1 MGTCGAFGRRRP
13 LFVDTWGW
21 LVLANDRDP
30 SFPAVAQLRREYA
43 ESCQLRLTSDYVLN
57 QTITRLLAATPFI
70 KAQEFCN
77 AIFESSKLGLLV
89 VEQIATSDKM
99 RLRYRDKPRVS
110 FTDLTSFTVMR
121 ELGIRHV
128 LTGLPF
134 PTVSSRLSPAPASA
148 ATAGA
153 LLSLPR

>member
-1 MGTCGAFGRRRP
+1 MKSSTASEA

-30 SFPAVAQLRREYA
+30 SFSGVTGLRRDYA
-43 ESCQLRLTSDYVLN
+43 ENGKLWVTTDYVLDE
-57 QTITRLLAATPFI
+57 TITRLFAGTPFA
-70 KAQEFCN
+70 KAQQFCD
-77 AIFESSKLGLLV
+77 AIFESAKLGLLA
-89 VEQIATSDKM
+89 VEPISPERFQRAYKM

-128 LTGLPF
+128 LTADAHFQQAGLGF
-134 PTVSSRLSPAPASA
+134 HRLP
-148 ATAGA
+148 
-153 LLSLPR
+153 